1 MSMVDTIGRIQQI
14 QSALTALSTPVE
26 PAKPAAPAAPEAAN
40 ASVFADALTAATG
53 TPPPATGLGGL
64 EAHGGLGGLEAA
76 AGLSGLEAAAGLSGL
91 EAATGAVAVTSPA
104 PAAGSDAGTA
114 VEAAA
119 KKYLGLPY
127 IWGGNDP
134 AVGLDC
140 SSFVQNVFKDLGYQL
155 PRTTW
160 DQINEGT
167 PVASMSDAKPGDLLF
182 TFDTGHVSI
191 YLGNGKAVDA
201 PQPGQTIEIRD
212 LWENDSNVTAIRRII
227 PDGAGT

>member
-1 MSMVDTIGRIQQI
+1 MSMVDTVGRIQQI
-14 QSALTALSTPVE
+14 QSALTALSTPVASASPE
-26 PAKPAAPAAPEAAN
+26 LAAPAAPAAARN
-40 ASVFADALTAATG
+40 ASAFADALNAAAATG
-53 TPPPATGLGGL
+53 TLPPASGVGGSD
-64 EAHGGLGGLEAA
+64 AAAGLGGLEAA
-76 AGLSGLEAAAGLSGL
+76 AGVGRLDAAAGAS
-91 EAATGAVAVTSPA
+91 AVGSAA
-104 PAAGSDAGTA
+104 PAAGSGSGTA

-119 KKYLGLPY
+119 QKYLGLPY

-160 DQINEGT
+160 DQVNEGT
-167 PVASMSDAKPGDLLF
+167 PVASMADAKPGDLLF
-182 TFDTGHVSI
+182 TFNTGHVSI

-201 PQPGQTIEIRD
+201 PQPGQTIQIRD

-227 PDGAGT
+227 PDGAAA

>member
-1 MSMVDTIGRIQQI
+1 MSMVDTVGRIQQI

-26 PAKPAAPAAPEAAN
+26 PTKPAAPAAPAATN

-64 EAHGGLGGLEAA
+64 EALGGLGGLEAA
-76 AGLSGLEAAAGLSGL
+76 AGLGGL
-91 EAATGAVAVTSPA
+91 EAATGAVAATGPA
-104 PAAGSDAGTA
+104 PAAGSGAGTA

-119 KKYLGLPY
+119 QKYLGLPY

-167 PVASMSDAKPGDLLF
+167 RVASMADAKPGDLLF

-227 PDGAGT
+227 PDGAAA